1 MRKLCWDLLFTLVEH
16 GRIFLDLC
24 PTSPTFALLSEYSC
38 GLNVGFQSLVFARTP
53 SVAGLVRQVALLGT
67 QAQPPLLNSIRSHKP
82 GSLPPLGVGPRLWT
96 SVFSWLGWEPG
107 LCQPAVTILK
117 NYFAL
122 RCFSCHFSKA
132 PSAPPGD
139 HYFPSLNISWDGLWI
154 QPVHLLFSVLLQV
167 ERWNYS
173 PLVLWPTVFKTKIWS
188 YPALFVLWLLELF
201 CFALFYLNLCFFHSL
216 SVKGGRPHD
225 PTSHNDLF
233 SISPQKSHTR
243 LHQSGSTDLVK
254 FKWRLKLP
262 CQTFIHYCCY
272 DYKRM

>member
-1 MRKLCWDLLFTLVEH
+1 MLCLLIVFTRDEEALSRPSFYSSRTWQNLSWSLSHISYLCSPLRIQLWPE
-16 GRIFLDLC
+16 GRFPKSCLC
-24 PTSPTFALLSEYSC
+24 KNA
-38 GLNVGFQSLVFARTP
+38 QAW
-53 SVAGLVRQVALLGT
+53 QVALLGT

-122 RCFSCHFSKA
+122 RCFSCHFPKA

-139 HYFPSLNISWDGLWI
+139 HYFPSLKIPWDGLWI
-154 QPVHLLFSVLLQV
+154 QPVHLPFSVLSQV

-173 PLVLWPTVFKTKIWS
+173 PLVLWPAIFKTKIRS

-201 CFALFYLNLCFFHSL
+201 CFALFYLNLCFFS
-216 SVKGGRPHD
+216 
-225 PTSHNDLF
+225 F
-233 SISPQKSHTR
+233 
-243 LHQSGSTDLVK
+243 
-254 FKWRLKLP
+254 LK
-262 CQTFIHYCCY
+262 C
-272 DYKRM
+272 